1 MSDQTGRVNRGPAGE
16 PSMDEILASIRRILK
31 EDEQPDEA
39 VSLGGPEDE
48 ILVLRAEMEA
58 KPEDANLPEPP
69 DDVLFTSLEPDEPE
83 PEALVLGTQQDAP
96 RNGTEMEAAMDE
108 HQQSMAGLVSETA
121 TAEIT
126 SALGPLVRGVSQD
139 RAATV
144 SRGGVTL
151 EEIVRE
157 EIRPVLKAWLD
168 TNLPGLVERIVR
180 AEIARVID
188 RTKL

>member
-39 VSLGGPEDE
+39 VSLGVPEDE

-58 KPEDANLPEPP
+58 KPEDITFPEPP
-69 DDVLFTSLEPDEPE
+69 DVFFASLEPDEPE
-83 PEALVLGTQQDAP
+83 PAASGLETQQDAP
-96 RNGTEMEAAMDE
+96 RNGTEMEEAMDE
-108 HQQSMAGLVSETA
+108 HEQSVAGLVSETA